1 MALSPLHS
9 LRLSAL
15 LLAAVPWT
23 ALRAQASSYTVSHR
37 FTLGGDG
44 GWDYLA
50 FDTTGHRLFITRG
63 THVIVVDPDK
73 GTQIG
78 DIPNTP
84 HAHGVALA
92 PEFGRGFV
100 TDAGDTAVTIF
111 DLKTLAVLGKV
122 KVDVDDD
129 AILYE
134 PATRRVV
141 TMNGDANTA
150 TVLDPAAG
158 KVVTTIKLPGGPEFA
173 VSDFHGTVFAN
184 LEDKSAV
191 VQIDVAEGKVVRQWP
206 LAPCEKPS
214 GLGIDRVHHRLF
226 SGCHNNVMAISDYD
240 AGKVIATVPIGPGVD
255 ANLFDP
261 GTQLAF
267 SSNGGDGTLTVV
279 RETSPSAFSVAAN
292 VSTQRGART
301 MALDPASHRIYLV
314 TADFGP
320 PPPEGG
326 RPKPLPGTFVLLVAS
341 PTK

>member
-9 LRLSAL
+9 LRLSAF

-23 ALRAQASSYTVSHR
+23 ALHAQASSYTVSHR
-37 FTLGGDG
+37 FKLGGDG

-92 PEFGRGFV
+92 PTFGRGFV
-100 TDAGDTAVTIF
+100 TDAGDTSVTIF

-141 TMNGDANTA
+141 TMNGDANSA

-191 VQIDVAEGKVVRQWP
+191 VQIDVAEGKVVKQWP

-292 VSTQRGART
+292 VPTQRGART
-301 MALDPASHRIYLV
+301 MALDPATHTIYTV

-326 RPKPLPGTFVLLVAS
+326 RPKPLPGTFVLLVVS